1 MKGFPHMHIFKII
14 CNFYGSYLWLIM
26 LENYFLWKYLFSVN
40 PSEYFLWGL
49 KVERMPVF
57 CIFRLFCF
65 KFVAWCTCP
74 CILSFLPLASVPRTL
89 STHSTCTLGSAWEIW
104 NGYSNCSAWM
114 DWDIDETAD
123 CPYSGSINS
132 SFWGFLRSCIHL
144 QDPPLCSYI
153 YVCFCVHAFY
163 FCNCDLHALCTLCA
177 SCVGGEPAESTP
189 SESDKKHS
197 LVTSAYL

>member
-1 MKGFPHMHIFKII
+1 MVGNVGK
-14 CNFYGSYLWLIM
+14 SLLWEYLLLI
-26 LENYFLWKYLFSVN
+26 WAN
-40 PSEYFLWGL
+40 PSEYFLWGF

-57 CIFRLFCF
+57 CIFHPFCF
-65 KFVAWCTCP
+65 KFIAWCTCP
-74 CILSFLPLASVPRTL
+74 CILSFLPLAPVPRTP

-153 YVCFCVHAFY
+153 CLF
-163 FCNCDLHALCTLCA
+163 LCSRVLLLQLWSAWSAYTLCLL
-177 SCVGGEPAESTP
+177 CRWRTCRESTIR
-189 SESDKKHS
+189 ER
-197 LVTSAYL
+197 